1 MSSYKIWMAQSKK
14 SRMIEQTAPEA
25 KVAAAFTVKK
35 KRAIVYWKSGK
46 R

>member
-14 SRMIEQTAPEA
+14 SRMIKETAPEA
-25 KVAAAFTVKK
+25 KVAAFTVKK
-35 KRAIVYWKSGK
+35 KKAIVYWKSGK